1 MIRIGNKVFERKY
14 RQENPR
20 KQKFSDEQ
28 YLVAWNNGMSDY
40 QIAGCFGVHRKACWS
55 RRLAF
60 NLDANRPFY
69 LDSKGRKRSVESMKK
84 EHRDWV
90 YRNSD

>member
-1 MIRIGNKVFERKY
+1 MIRIGNKVFERKF

-20 KQKFSDEQ
+20 KQKFSDKQ
-28 YLVAWNNGMSDY
+28 YLIAWNNGMSDY
-40 QIAGCFGVHRKACWS
+40 AIAGVFGVKRKACWS

-60 NLDANRPFY
+60 DLPANRRFW
-69 LDSKGRKRSVESMKK
+69 LDSKGRKQAVELMKK
-84 EHRDWV
+84 EHRQWS